1 MLLDDGEGGCRYLVL
16 INNENLTYDDVFQD
30 MISSNMIDIESAGYV
45 VLDIL

>member
-1 MLLDDGEGGCRYLVL
+1 MMVKEAADIQYSL
-16 INNENLTYDDVFQD
+16 NNENLTYDDVFQD